1 MENRKNQ
8 LQQQIIEAL
17 KAKDNDLFS
26 LLKSQWAHRFGVES
40 LEELKNLDLTLLN
53 ENNQKNDQSE
63 DYVLEVDR
71 EIPIKDDDNKEKE
84 IPTKDFDNKEKG
96 ISIEDDNNKIKDK
109 KNDNEKFDMSV
120 KVENKESSEIKSY
133 SLVDSCNQVNKSIN
147 QFKENKISQKIEALI
162 PLPPKPKYSYLN
174 KWLLRS

>member
-1 MENRKNQ
+1 MENRKYQ

-17 KAKDNDLFS
+17 KAKDSDLFS
-26 LLKSQWAHRFGVES
+26 LLKAQWAHRFGVES

-53 ENNQKNDQSE
+53 ENNQKNNQSQ

-84 IPTKDFDNKEKG
+84 IPTKDSDNKEKE
-96 ISIEDDNNKIKDK
+96 ISIKDDNNKIKDIN
-109 KNDNEKFDMSV
+109 NDNEKFDMSV
-120 KVENKESSEIKSY
+120 KVENKELSEIKSY
-133 SLVDSCNQVNKSIN
+133 GLVDNCNEGEKSIN
-147 QFKENKISQKIEALI
+147 KLKENKISQKIEALI
-162 PLPPKPKYSYLN
+162 PLPPKPKYGYLK

>member
-1 MENRKNQ
+1 M
-8 LQQQIIEAL
+8 

-71 EIPIKDDDNKEKE
+71 EIPIKDDDNKEK
-84 IPTKDFDNKEKG
+84 G
-96 ISIEDDNNKIKDK
+96 ISIKDDNNKIKDK
-109 KNDNEKFDMSV
+109 KNDNEKFDMTV

-162 PLPPKPKYSYLN
+162 PLPPKPKYGYLK